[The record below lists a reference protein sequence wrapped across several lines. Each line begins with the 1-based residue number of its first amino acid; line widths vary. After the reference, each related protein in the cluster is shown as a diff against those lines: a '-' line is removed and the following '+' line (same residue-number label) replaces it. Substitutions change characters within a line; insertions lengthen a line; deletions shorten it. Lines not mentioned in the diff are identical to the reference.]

1 MVEFFRFQFLSL
13 LINDVI
19 MASLL
24 LLKTINVSANFII
37 LFRHL
42 AILVFVAL
50 WLLLGEK
57 LIKIW
62 VVLIHHIQ
70 QYDVKLLNYFNQ
82 LKPRCWQVHYYEK
95 LRLPY
100 QEWF

>member
-37 LFRHL
+37 LLRKPCYFGICRFM
-42 AILVFVAL
+42 AAL
-50 WLLLGEK
+50 GGKIDKNLGCANASYST
-57 LIKIW
+57 IRRQIT
-62 VVLIHHIQ
+62 
-70 QYDVKLLNYFNQ
+70 
-82 LKPRCWQVHYYEK
+82 
-95 LRLPY
+95 
-100 QEWF
+100 

>member
-50 WLLLGEK
+50 WLL
-57 LIKIW
+57 
-62 VVLIHHIQ
+62 
-70 QYDVKLLNYFNQ
+70 
-82 LKPRCWQVHYYEK
+82 
-95 LRLPY
+95 
-100 QEWF
+100 